1 MTDEQIKQLV
11 DYLTKNEN
19 QIIKDIGKQYRKSLD
34 ALIAR
39 LSRIYMKAGSDQ
51 LSFSDVARTND
62 IAKLENFVLQQAD
75 KLQTENR
82 RSIVGLLVSIY
93 VYTFDAQKSVI
104 ETEVKKALGFNFRLK
119 NSHDAEII
127 HIMQGKSSKQIDR
140 LLQALEKNN
149 IEGLKLTPALERN
162 RKMIVNDIKSAL
174 ERGFI
179 EKKGYAAVAKDVQT
193 AFDMSLNRATMIT
206 STEGHRVRETASY
219 DSAANADFQGVKMQ
233 KSWMNMGDNRVRHR
247 PGANH
252 VAMEG
257 QTRDVN
263 KPFNLAPGVEAQYPG
278 MSGDAAN
285 DIRCRCIAL
294 YKIVGIDPS
303 LKKGKKGGI
312 TVE

>member
-1 MTDEQIKQLV
+1 MTDEQTKQLV

-19 QIIKDIGKQYRKSLD
+19 LIIKDIGKQYRKSLD
-34 ALIAR
+34 ALISR
-39 LSRIYMKAGSDQ
+39 LSHIYVKGGKDQ
-51 LSFSDVARTND
+51 LDFSDVARTND
-62 IAKLENFVLQQAD
+62 IAKLETYVLQQAD

-82 RSIVGLLVSIY
+82 LSILGLLVSVY
-93 VYTFDAQKSVI
+93 VYSFDTQKNAI
-104 ETEVKKALGFNFRLK
+104 ETEVKKVLGFNFKLK

-127 HIMQGKSSKQIDR
+127 HIMQGKSDKQIDR
-140 LLQALEKNN
+140 LLTALEKND

-162 RKMIVNDIKSAL
+162 RRMIIQDIKQAI

-179 EKKGYAAVAKDVQT
+179 EKKGYSAMAKDIQG
-193 AFDMSLNRATMIT
+193 AFDMSLNRATAIAR
-206 STEGHRVRETASY
+206 TEGHRVREAASY
-219 DSAANADFQGVKMQ
+219 ETAQTANFQGVKMQ
-233 KSWMNMGDNRVRHR
+233 KSWMNMGDERVRHR

-257 QTRDVN
+257 QTRDVT
-263 KPFNLAPGVEAQYPG
+263 KPFDLAPGVQAQYPG

-285 DIRCRCIAL
+285 DIRCRCIAR

-303 LKKGKKGGI
+303 LKRGKRGGI

>member
-1 MTDEQIKQLV
+1 MTDDEIKKLV
-11 DYLTKNEN
+11 DYLNRNEN
-19 QIIKDIGKQYRKSLD
+19 RIIKDIGRQYKKSLD
-34 ALIAR
+34 ALISR
-39 LSRIYMKAGSDQ
+39 LSQIYVKGGKDQ
-51 LSFSDVARTND
+51 LNFSDVARTND

-82 RSIVGLLVSIY
+82 RSILGLLVSIY
-93 VYTFDAQKSVI
+93 IYSFDTQKSAI
-104 ETEVKKALGFNFRLK
+104 ETEVKKALGFDFWLK

-127 HIMQGKSSKQIDR
+127 HIMQGKSDKQIKR
-140 LLQALEKNN
+140 LLMALEKND

-162 RKMIVNDIKSAL
+162 RRMIIQDIKQAI

-179 EKKGYAAVAKDVQT
+179 EKKGYTSMAKGIQG
-193 AFDMSLNRATMIT
+193 AFDMGLNRATAIAR
-206 STEGHRVRETASY
+206 TEGHRVRETASY
-219 DSAANADFQGVKMQ
+219 DSAMNADFQGIKMQ
-233 KSWMNMGDNRVRHR
+233 KFWMNMGDERVRHR

-252 VAMEG
+252 VSMEG

-263 KPFNLAPGVEAQYPG
+263 EPFDLGWGIQAQYPG

-285 DIRCRCIAL
+285 DIRCRCIAR

-303 LKKGKKGGI
+303 LKQGKRGGI